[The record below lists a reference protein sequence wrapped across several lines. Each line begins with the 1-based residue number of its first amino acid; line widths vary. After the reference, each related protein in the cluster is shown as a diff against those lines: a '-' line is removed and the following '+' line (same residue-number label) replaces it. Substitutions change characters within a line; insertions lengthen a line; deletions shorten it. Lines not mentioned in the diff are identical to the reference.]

1 LNTDLDTIDAV
12 FSATGTS
19 VAMNIDGA
27 NIDSS
32 PIGANTASTG
42 AFTSLSATGTSTI
55 TTADI
60 NGGAIDG
67 TTIGSSSASTG
78 AFTTLSTTGV
88 LTQDGGAVFN
98 EASADVDFRVESN
111 GNANMLFVDGGN
123 DRVGI
128 GTDSPS
134 SLLQI
139 ESSTAWGAQL
149 MLNQVDDGTTGAQL
163 FLKHTSSS
171 PADDD
176 YVGFLSFKGENSADE
191 EVQYARIYTTTADVT
206 DGGEDGSLFFDTAVA
221 GTQNTNVMSIVGG
234 NVGIGTDSPSSL
246 LTINE
251 ANGTP
256 AFAIADDSSAGDY
269 TTFQI
274 IGAEYNGGINTI
286 EAINTTGLAF
296 STGSGT
302 EALRIDTSQNVGI
315 GTASPQDKLQV
326 KGGNITIAST
336 DGASRYFGFTSSASE
351 GTYVA
356 KIESDHSA
364 NWGGNL
370 KFFTGPSGG
379 GNAERMR
386 IDSSGAVTK
395 PMQPGFSV
403 KFSSSSDVDLT
414 ATGYTTIPFNSER
427 WDNNGDFNTGTYTFT
442 APVTGKYQF
451 DYSLGMN
458 SMDNSN
464 TWFAILI
471 QTSNQSYHDWI
482 APDDMFTG
490 GDLSGNF
497 TMKTS
502 AVADMDAN
510 DTCYARVYIYNG
522 TASEFTYMGDD
533 RISYMTGYLL
543 G

>member
-1 LNTDLDTIDAV
+1 MQRSSNI
-12 FSATGTS
+12 FGFEATT
-19 VAMNIDGA
+19 GA
-27 NIDSS
+27 GGGYGLYDYASGDYDIWFN
-32 PIGANTASTG
+32 STG
-42 AFTSLSATGTSTI
+42 
-55 TTADI
+55 
-60 NGGAIDG
+60 
-67 TTIGSSSASTG
+67 
-78 AFTTLSTTGV
+78 
-88 LTQDGGAVFN
+88 
-98 EASADVDFRVESN
+98 
-111 GNANMLFVDGGN
+111 
-123 DRVGI
+123 VGI
-128 GTDSPS
+128 GTESPANQ
-134 SLLQI
+134 LHVEGDTNGGVQI
-139 ESSTAWGAQL
+139 EIDNQNNGNASYAGLYLNGQGNNFFLKNWGDQVAGKSNVTEFLSTA
-149 MLNQVDDGTTGAQL
+149 
-163 FLKHTSSS
+163 S
-171 PADDD
+171 
-176 YVGFLSFKGENSADE
+176 
-191 EVQYARIYTTTADVT
+191 
-206 DGGEDGSLFFDTAVA
+206 GSEF
-221 GTQNTNVMSIVGG
+221 
-234 NVGIGTDSPSSL
+234 
-246 LTINE
+246 
-251 ANGTP
+251 
-256 AFAIADDSSAGDY
+256 
-269 TTFQI
+269 
-274 IGAEYNGGINTI
+274 
-286 EAINTTGLAF
+286 AF
-296 STGSGT
+296 ST
-302 EALRIDTSQNVGI
+302 V
-315 GTASPQDKLQV
+315 
-326 KGGNITIAST
+326 ST
-336 DGASRYFGFTSSASE
+336 
-351 GTYVA
+351 
-356 KIESDHSA
+356 
-364 NWGGNL
+364 
-370 KFFTGPSGG
+370 
-379 GNAERMR
+379 ERMR